1 MRSNR
6 PNYSSS
12 PAGSSKALDRKPRPK
27 KPKREW
33 NQLLL
38 MVFFIVLPVI
48 GLLAV
53 FFQPIRW
60 IFMILVIAAL
70 ALMWMV
76 HAFLFPGRMILSAIY
91 GLALVF
97 TLVTALSAGGA
108 GKKPV
113 KHTDFLNT
121 TPIPAA
127 TSAFSSMYN
136 TMGTS
141 VPVGYYEDTSA
152 AGTTG
157 AADAMSAADPYAS
170 QSSGEKSGAEITLE
184 NFMEKWRKS
193 IVADMIE
200 LTAPSWRAEQEN
212 PSQTL
217 YWKFGQKP
225 LSEWSQ
231 VGEPTG
237 TEASTARTIS
247 VVADVN
253 YYNSLRTYQYDAVLL
268 LEDGKWY
275 VDPNSLSTGVLIDKP
290 TPTPDPD
297 ATPTPAPTPTPEP
310 TTNPKTKMYYNKN
323 GGSFYHAEA
332 ECPDV
337 GKKYLPMA
345 SFEFSKLSESPYNK
359 LKPCDTCG
367 APIK

>member
-6 PNYSSS
+6 PNYSQS
-12 PAGSSKALDRKPRPK
+12 PAGSSKALDRKPRPR

-53 FFQPIRW
+53 FFQPVRW

-70 ALMWMV
+70 ALMWLV

-108 GKKPV
+108 KKNPV

-121 TPIPAA
+121 TPVPAA

-141 VPVGYYEDTSA
+141 VPAGYYEDLN
-152 AGTTG
+152 
-157 AADAMSAADPYAS
+157 AADTVPVTDPYSAGAS
-170 QSSGEKSGAEITLE
+170 TGVKSGAEIALE
-184 NFMEKWRKS
+184 SFMEKWRKG
-193 IVADMIE
+193 IVADMLD
-200 LTAPSWRAEQEN
+200 LTAPSWRSTQDH
-212 PSQTL
+212 PSETL

-231 VGEPTG
+231 NGEPTG

-247 VVADVN
+247 VVADIS
-253 YYNSLRTYQYDAVLL
+253 YNSTLRTYQYDAVILQ
-268 LEDGKWY
+268 EGGKWY
-275 VDPNSLSTGVLIDKP
+275 VDPNSLSTGLLIDRP
-290 TPTPDPD
+290 TPSPDPN

-332 ECPDV
+332 ECPSV
-337 GKKYLPMA
+337 GKKYLPLA

-359 LKPCDTCG
+359 LKPCSECG